1 MSREPGHAGS
11 REFVPWLTL
20 QMTNRQPSAATVARS
35 TSDCQ
40 WERSG
45 PNMII
50 AFFRVASSIAFPRRG
65 RRDMA
70 TITNVTLVDDI
81 DGAPAAETV
90 RFALDGKPYEIDLSE
105 TNAKELREAF
115 AGYIESARRDRDART
130 VVKAAPRAARE
141 LTQAIRVWARSQGLT
156 LAERG

>member
-1 MSREPGHAGS
+1 
-11 REFVPWLTL
+11 
-20 QMTNRQPSAATVARS
+20 
-35 TSDCQ
+35 
-40 WERSG
+40 
-45 PNMII
+45 
-50 AFFRVASSIAFPRRG
+50 
-65 RRDMA
+65 MA

-130 VVKAAPRAARE
+130 VVKAAPRADRE

-156 LAERG
+156 LAERGRIPANVLAAYRAGHQGG